1 MLKTIRYYRKQKRM
15 TQVQLSRELGVADTL
30 VSNWEGQRTT
40 MPAEIVPKLCQV
52 LEITPNELFGF
63 NKE

>member
-1 MLKTIRYYRKQKRM
+1 M